1 MNIKRMK
8 SLSESLTEQLIEE
21 KDKNANLAG
30 YGHLPKAP
38 KEKVGN
44 VPNSSDYKEPNNNT
58 CIGYWE
64 DISGCELKDNLTYYC
79 PSCHKP
85 MSKKD
90 STLDGAHVYKPSN
103 AKKWYFVPL
112 CSKCNNPENTK
123 EMEVDIILVPVPS
136 ECYEK
141 KPEK

>member
-38 KEKVGN
+38 KEKVVN

-58 CIGYWE
+58 YIGYWE

-136 ECYEK
+136 ECNEK
-141 KPEK
+141 KAEK